1 MPNLTSC
8 QCQWQWALIQHKWC
22 TQDAT
27 LTIPRVTI
35 IMNTEESQNKSKHGD
50 VALLV
55 GLLTVASL
63 QAASLVYLLTG
74 DSPRREFVFF
84 HSVLNI
90 INWSI
95 YFLVI
100 WWQRKKKKHD
110 LPTQDPIEAQVS
122 DKSDQRGRLYWIIVF
137 LSHLSLLLML
147 STKIVYLV
155 DICI

>member
-1 MPNLTSC
+1 
-8 QCQWQWALIQHKWC
+8 
-22 TQDAT
+22 
-27 LTIPRVTI
+27 
-35 IMNTEESQNKSKHGD
+35 MNTEESQNKSKHGD

-74 DSPRREFVFF
+74 DPPRREFVFF

-147 STKIVYLV
+147 STKIVYLL